1 MKKNLKF
8 FLITILTIVFIALIL
23 IVKTNDSL
31 GIDSSI
37 YNYLISFKNPLFTKI
52 VTGITNLGGT
62 FTIIIL
68 IILSIIIFR
77 KKIYSILITVN
88 IINVVLITQTLKM
101 LIQRP
106 RPSFPHLVE
115 ENGFSF
121 PSGHAM
127 ASLGF
132 YGFLIYLVWQTNI
145 NKKIKIG
152 ITIIL
157 SILILLIGLSRIY
170 LGVHYFTD
178 VVAGF
183 VCSTIYLLIFTDY
196 VKKYLNNA

>member
-8 FLITILTIVFIALIL
+8 LLLTILTIVFIALIV
-23 IVKTNDSL
+23 IVKTHNSL
-31 GIDSSI
+31 EIDSYI
-37 YNYLISFKNPLFTKI
+37 YNYLIGFKNPLFTKI

-88 IINVVLITQTLKM
+88 IINVVLITQVLKII
-101 LIQRP
+101 IQRP
-106 RPSFPHLVE
+106 RPSFPHLVV

-183 VCSTIYLLIFTDY
+183 TCSTIYLLIFTDY

>member
-1 MKKNLKF
+1 MKKNFKIL
-8 FLITILTIVFIALIL
+8 LISVLIIIFISLTIV
-23 IVKTNDSL
+23 VKTNNVL
-31 GIDSSI
+31 GIDHYI
-37 YNYLISFKNPLFTKI
+37 YNYLIDFKSPLLTKI
-52 VTGITNLGGT
+52 VTGITNFGGT
-62 FTIIIL
+62 FVIIIL
-68 IILSIIIFR
+68 IILSIIFFR
-77 KKIYSILITVN
+77 KIIYSILITAN
-88 IINVVLITQTLKM
+88 IINVVLITQVLKM

-106 RPSFPHLVE
+106 RPSFPHLVIE
-115 ENGFSF
+115 SGFSF

-132 YGFLIYLVWQTNI
+132 YGFLIYLIWQTNI
-145 NKKIKIG
+145 NKKVKIG
-152 ITIIL
+152 VTIIL

-183 VCSTIYLLIFTDY
+183 ICSTIYLLIYTNY

>member
-8 FLITILTIVFIALIL
+8 LLITILTIIFIVLIVF
-23 IVKTNDSL
+23 VKTNDYL
-31 GIDSSI
+31 EIDSYI
-37 YNYLISFKNPLFTKI
+37 YNCLISLKNPLFTKI
-52 VTGITNLGGT
+52 VTGITNFGGT
-62 FTIIIL
+62 FIIIIL

-77 KKIYSILITVN
+77 KKIYSILITAN
-88 IINVVLITQTLKM
+88 IISVVLITQVLKM

-106 RPSFPHLVE
+106 RPSVPHLVE
-115 ENGFSF
+115 ESGFSF

-127 ASLGF
+127 ASLAF
-132 YGFLIYLVWQTNI
+132 YGFLIYLIWQTNI
-145 NKKIKIG
+145 NKKAKIG

-157 SILILLIGLSRIY
+157 AILILLIGLSRIY

-183 VCSTIYLLIFTDY
+183 ICSTIYLLIYIDY
-196 VKKYLNNA
+196 VKKYINNA

>member
-8 FLITILTIVFIALIL
+8 LFITILTIVFIALIVA
-23 IVKTNDSL
+23 VKMNDSI
-31 GIDSSI
+31 GIDNSI
-37 YNYLISFKNPLFTKI
+37 YNYLISFKSPLFTNI
-52 VTGITNLGGT
+52 VTGITNFGGT
-62 FTIIIL
+62 FVLIIL

-88 IINVVLITQTLKM
+88 IINVVLITQVLKM

-115 ENGFSF
+115 ESGFSF

-132 YGFLIYLVWQTNI
+132 YGFLVFLIWQTNI
-145 NKKIKIG
+145 NKKIKVG
-152 ITIIL
+152 ITIFL
-157 SILILLIGLSRIY
+157 LILILLIGLSRVY

-183 VCSTIYLLIFTDY
+183 TCSTIYLLIFTDY